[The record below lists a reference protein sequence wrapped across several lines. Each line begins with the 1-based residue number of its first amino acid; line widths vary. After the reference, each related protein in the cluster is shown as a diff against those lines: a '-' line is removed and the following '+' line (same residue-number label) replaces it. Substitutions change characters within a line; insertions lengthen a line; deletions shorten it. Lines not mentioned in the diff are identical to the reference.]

1 MLTHPLYHHHLFT
14 YKNIET
20 HWVPGAVLGAEGTML
35 KQSDGSAILAL
46 GV

>member
-1 MLTHPLYHHHLFT
+1 MVVIIPVVAVEHF
-14 YKNIET
+14 
-20 HWVPGAVLGAEGTML
+20 WVPGAVLGAEGTML